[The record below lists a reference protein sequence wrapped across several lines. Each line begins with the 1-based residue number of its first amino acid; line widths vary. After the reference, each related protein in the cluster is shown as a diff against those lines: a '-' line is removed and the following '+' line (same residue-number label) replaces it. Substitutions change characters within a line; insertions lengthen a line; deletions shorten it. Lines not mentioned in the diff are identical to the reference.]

1 MPRVPLTELRSRGS
15 QSIDVQMAPGSRLCA
30 GTAVDSAAERV
41 TEGVIGFGE
50 EGATAQAPVRPSA
63 WQRERSFRPRP
74 ALPIRRASS
83 GSSQLVSLRAESRR
97 DPPSR
102 RDPRVGRTGVV
113 AALRHA
119 AASHNCVRRGLVARV
134 FARSQEGLLLD
145 PEPQVVFPLLLDALL
160 ERLLAIALLL
170 DRLLDVGVALDGLA
184 LGLVLGIAAGIVEV
198 LDMGLAGS

>member
-102 RDPRVGRTGVV
+102 RDPRVGRQAAAGAAHGARWIPAPCPYHAQHNATNRAARTACLRSPFYQGPSRRRRRPPV
-113 AALRHA
+113 ALRSSDRPA
-119 AASHNCVRRGLVARV
+119 IRV
-134 FARSQEGLLLD
+134 C
-145 PEPQVVFPLLLDALL
+145 PH
-160 ERLLAIALLL
+160 
-170 DRLLDVGVALDGLA
+170 DRLGR
-184 LGLVLGIAAGIVEV
+184 
-198 LDMGLAGS
+198 